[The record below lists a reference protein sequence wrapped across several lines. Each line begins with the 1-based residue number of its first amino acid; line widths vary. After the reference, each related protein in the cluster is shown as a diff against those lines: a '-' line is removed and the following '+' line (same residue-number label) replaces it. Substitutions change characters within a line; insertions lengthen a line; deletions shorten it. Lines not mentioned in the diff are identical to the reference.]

1 MYGRAR
7 QALLMKDSRCRPRR
21 NFVFFTEPF
30 RSHLRGRLVD
40 SVLSRLRADKILIF
54 LDFRANSVGSRIQ
67 FLGDWQAAGGWG
79 RLVVLI
85 HTRIIPQ

>member
-1 MYGRAR
+1 MEAGVVDERFAVPSPTEFCVSPRA
-7 QALLMKDSRCRPRR
+7 LW
-21 NFVFFTEPF
+21 
-30 RSHLRGRLVD
+30 SHLRGRPVD
-40 SVLSRLRADKILIF
+40 SVLSRLGADKILIF